1 MRRLSKQDS
10 EIMLPGVRFMAW
22 NIMLEINQTVNL
34 NRFVEEWFKKDG
46 RVDLIVRGYYFALGP
61 SYGQ

>member
-1 MRRLSKQDS
+1 
-10 EIMLPGVRFMAW
+10 MLPGVRFMAW